1 MKKQRKIVHAHLLPA
16 VEDGVERHNIIR
28 HNLVILS
35 KPCISCISSDTKPA
49 NFWQASP
56 TNNWIN
62 NTAGGS
68 THFGYWFELA
78 DTPSG
83 PSRQPGYCPNSQPL
97 GSFVANTAHSSSIG
111 FRIYPNYAPS
121 QLPCGGGGDA
131 PQYFYNTTMYANNR
145 GMFHKHAGS

>member
-78 DTPSG
+78 GTVCE
-83 PSRQPGYCPNSQPL
+83 SRGGAGRVALKPL
-97 GSFVANTAHSSSIG
+97 LLQGDVVTAIQ
-111 FRIYPNYAPS
+111 RE
-121 QLPCGGGGDA
+121 
-131 PQYFYNTTMYANNR
+131 
-145 GMFHKHAGS
+145 